1 MQIQSD
7 PDGDDPSHYFLHLY
21 QVQVLPSDGEDFI
34 SSLGP
39 TSSFAVS
46 VSAALHPVSALD
58 STHIFTIGQSYSKGT
73 YGNWNLYEFNG
84 KQWNP
89 LTSQIDATIPAPDA
103 GDQPD
108 FFGPALDNL
117 DFLSPTQ
124 GWATNGGNFYH
135 IAIANG
141 VATWSQVYPA
151 ATTTPPANPAT
162 PSLQIITPPRT
173 PGATLNAPANPGP
186 CDPNTNNNNKNGPVN
201 PGNMPLSV
209 FNSLPTD
216 MHTWYGAPNND
227 PPGYDSYPHA
237 KGTGTYKD
245 AITFAI
251 ADNSKTFK
259 QKEEIYIPELE
270 KYFVAEDT
278 CAACA
283 DEVNQGRQDHIDL
296 WTGDLSNDC
305 EVNIKVPPTIYSSNP
320 DPEPIH
326 YLVVTPNDT
335 ADQNYTVNTQPFSCG

>member
-1 MQIQSD
+1 MVVTNPPILFADGKGILPVQIQSD

-173 PGATLNAPANPGP
+173 PGAVIAAPQNPGP
-186 CDPNTNNNNKNGPVN
+186 CQTQNTKLTLNNQKILFAPYTEETTESDSSPEGYRSKCAKSRVL
-201 PGNMPLSV
+201 GFYRRLSTRSRYRRGGSDTS
-209 FNSLPTD
+209 N
-216 MHTWYGAPNND
+216 AR
-227 PPGYDSYPHA
+227 
-237 KGTGTYKD
+237 
-245 AITFAI
+245 
-251 ADNSKTFK
+251 K
-259 QKEEIYIPELE
+259 QCHCLLW
-270 KYFVAEDT
+270 
-278 CAACA
+278 
-283 DEVNQGRQDHIDL
+283 GR
-296 WTGDLSNDC
+296 GC
-305 EVNIKVPPTIYSSNP
+305 RR
-320 DPEPIH
+320 
-326 YLVVTPNDT
+326 
-335 ADQNYTVNTQPFSCG
+335 